1 MQIGKWRT
9 SWRERISYGLSDAA
23 DNLVFQLMTT
33 YLLFY
38 YTDVFGLKAAD
49 VALMFIVAR
58 VADTLESPLVGI
70 MIDKTHSRFGKSRP
84 FFLWFSLPY
93 VILAVLTFIVP
104 AGNYDVKLLWAYV
117 TYLGLGFFYST
128 VNLPVTSVLPTLSD
142 NPKELTLLG
151 VIRQFFGSS
160 VQIVVAVFTLPLVSL
175 FGGSNQQKG
184 FMLTVVSFGAI
195 SLFLILN
202 TFFQIRERFTQPE
215 IAHEPMRAI
224 FKAARKN
231 KPWLVLTAV
240 IILYWLVTAIKNQT
254 TIYYFK
260 YVLNNENL
268 VAWANSFTFT
278 SLIGVLLI
286 IGLSS
291 QRGHKKTMQIGLVLA
306 IVGQAILAL
315 GVALNQ
321 LWLLFTAIAINGI
334 GQGMVVGLISI
345 MIADTIRYGTT
356 FGVQAEGVFSSA
368 SDLGV
373 NLGLGL
379 GGMITAGLLDLS
391 GYVANKSQ
399 SPATLSMI
407 NLNYVWIPL
416 ALYVAMLILLHF
428 YNERAI
434 DKALEGNDV
443 K

>member
-1 MQIGKWRT
+1 MQIGTWHT
-9 SWRERISYGLSDAA
+9 SWHERVSYGLSDAA

-33 YLLFY
+33 YLLFF
-38 YTDVFGLKAAD
+38 YTDVYGLKAAD

-58 VADTLESPLVGI
+58 IADTLESPLVGI
-70 MIDKTHSRFGKSRP
+70 MIDKTHSRYGKSRP
-84 FFLWFSLPY
+84 FFLWYAVPY
-93 VILAVLTFIVP
+93 VVFAVLTFVIPP
-104 AGNYDVKLLWAYV
+104 ATYDIKLLWAYG

-160 VQIVVAVFTLPLVSL
+160 VQLVVAVFTLPLVSF
-175 FGGSNQQKG
+175 FGGQDQARG
-184 FMLTVVSFGAI
+184 FFLTILLFGAI

-202 TFFQIRERFTQPE
+202 TFFQIRERFSQPE
-215 IAHEPMRAI
+215 LAHKPLRTI

-231 KPWLVLTAV
+231 HPWLVLTAI
-240 IILYWLVTAIKNQT
+240 IILFWLVTAIKNQT

-260 YVLNNENL
+260 YGLNNEGL

-278 SLIGVLLI
+278 SLIGVLAI
-286 IGLSS
+286 ISLAN
-291 QRGHKKTMQIGLVLA
+291 RFGHKKTMQIGLSLAITGQVVLA
-306 IVGQAILAL
+306 VGVYGHQL
-315 GVALNQ
+315 G
-321 LWLLFTAIAINGI
+321 LLLTAIAINGI

-345 MIADTIRYGTT
+345 MIADTIRYGAT

-379 GGMITAGLLDLS
+379 GGLITAGLFDLS
-391 GYVANKSQ
+391 GYVANHAQ
-399 SPATLSMI
+399 NTATLAMI
-407 NLNYVWIPL
+407 NVNYVWIPL
-416 ALYVAMLILLHF
+416 VIYAAMMALLHF
-428 YNERAI
+428 YNEAAMDRV
-434 DKALEGNDV
+434 LLRR
-443 K
+443 